1 LIQATVRIERLEG
14 NITLRCEL
22 ISWSEVQ
29 RLCLRLATLIRDSN
43 YQPDIVVA
51 IARGGF
57 VPARLLCDYLDIMAL
72 TSIKI
77 EHYLAGS
84 TKQEQAVIR
93 YPLCI
98 AIENQ
103 RVLLVD
109 DVNDSGD
116 TLDVAMQHLL
126 SFQPREVRIAVM
138 HNKTSTHFNVDYQ
151 AKTIIK
157 WRWLIYPW
165 AMVEDI
171 SDFIQ
176 RMTPPPT
183 TLQAAQQ
190 QLAEQYGIKI
200 SQHQLKQLWVFLN
213 QPSNQ

>member
-1 LIQATVRIERLEG
+1 
-14 NITLRCEL
+14 LRCEL
-22 ISWSEVQ
+22 ISWSEIQ
-29 RLCLRLATLIRDSN
+29 RLCLRLAELIRDSN

-51 IARGGF
+51 IARGGY

-84 TKQEQAVIR
+84 AKQEQAMIR
-93 YPLCI
+93 HPLCT

-116 TLDVAMQHLL
+116 TLDVALQHLL
-126 SFQPREVRIAVM
+126 GFQPREVRIAVM
-138 HNKTSTHFNVDYQ
+138 HHKISTHFKVDYL
-151 AKTIIK
+151 AKSIIK

-171 SDFIQ
+171 SDFLK
-176 RMTPPPT
+176 RLTPPPT
-183 TLQAAQQ
+183 TLQAAKQ
-190 QLAEQYGIKI
+190 QLAQQYDIKI
-200 SQHQLKQLWVFLN
+200 SQRQLKLLWPFVA
-213 QPSNQ
+213 PSSSL

>member
-1 LIQATVRIERLEG
+1 M
-14 NITLRCEL
+14 RCEL

-29 RLCLRLATLIRDSN
+29 QLCLRLASLIRDSN

-93 YPLCI
+93 FPLCT

-116 TLDVAMQHLL
+116 TLDVALQHLL
-126 SFQPREVRIAVM
+126 SFQPREVRTAVM
-138 HNKTSTHFNVDYQ
+138 HHKTSSHFPVDYL
-151 AKTIIK
+151 AKTVIK

-165 AMVEDI
+165 AMVEDL

-176 RMTPPPT
+176 RLTPPPA
-183 TLQAAQQ
+183 TLREVQQ
-190 QLAEQYGIKI
+190 QLAQHYGIKI
-200 SQHQLKQLWVFLN
+200 SQRQLTQLWSLLE
-213 QPSNQ
+213 PSQNNDRKANRNISS

>member
-1 LIQATVRIERLEG
+1 
-14 NITLRCEL
+14 LRCEL

-29 RLCLRLATLIRDSN
+29 RLCLRLAILIRDSN
-43 YQPDIVVA
+43 YEPDIVVA
-51 IARGGF
+51 IARGGY
-57 VPARLLCDYLDIMAL
+57 VPARLLCDYLDIMTL

-84 TKQEQAVIR
+84 AKQEQAVIR
-93 YPLCI
+93 YPLCT
-98 AIENQ
+98 AIENK

-116 TLDVAMQHLL
+116 TLDVAVQHLL

-138 HNKTSTHFNVDYQ
+138 HHKISTHFKVDYL

-165 AMVEDI
+165 ALVEDI

-176 RMTPPPT
+176 RQTPPPT
-183 TLQAAQQ
+183 TLQETQH
-190 QLAEQYGIKI
+190 QLAQEYGIKI
-200 SQHQLKQLWVFLN
+200 SRRQLKQLWTFLN
-213 QPSNQ
+213 PLSNR

>member
-1 LIQATVRIERLEG
+1 MNSTQGTGRSSFD
-14 NITLRCEL
+14 EL
-22 ISWSEVQ
+22 VTNMI
-29 RLCLRLATLIRDSN
+29 D
-43 YQPDIVVA
+43 
-51 IARGGF
+51 
-57 VPARLLCDYLDIMAL
+57 
-72 TSIKI
+72 
-77 EHYLAGS
+77 EH
-84 TKQEQAVIR
+84 E
-93 YPLCI
+93 
-98 AIENQ
+98 
-103 RVLLVD
+103 LVD

-176 RMTPPPT
+176 RLAPVPK
-183 TLQAAQQ
+183 TLQETQQ
-190 QLAEQYGIKI
+190 QLSKQYGITI
-200 SQHQLKQLWVFLN
+200 SRHELKQLWEYLT
-213 QPSNQ
+213 PS

>member
-1 LIQATVRIERLEG
+1 M
-14 NITLRCEL
+14 RCEL

-29 RLCLRLATLIRDSN
+29 RLCLRLATQIRDSN
-43 YQPDIVVA
+43 YHPDIVVA

-84 TKQEQAVIR
+84 AKQEQAVIR
-93 YPLCI
+93 HPLCI

-138 HNKTSTHFNVDYQ
+138 HHKTSTHFKVDYL

-171 SDFIQ
+171 SNFIQ
-176 RMTPPPT
+176 RMTPPPP

-200 SQHQLKQLWVFLN
+200 SQRQLKQLWLFLN
-213 QPSNQ
+213 QPSDSECKTIRNNQP

>member
-1 LIQATVRIERLEG
+1 
-14 NITLRCEL
+14 
-22 ISWSEVQ
+22 
-29 RLCLRLATLIRDSN
+29 
-43 YQPDIVVA
+43 VVA

-57 VPARLLCDYLDIMAL
+57 VPARLVCDYLDIMAL

-84 TKQEQAVIR
+84 AKQEQAVIR
-93 YPLCI
+93 HPLCI
-98 AIENQ
+98 PIENQ

-126 SFQPREVRIAVM
+126 GFQPSEVRTAVM
-138 HNKTSTHFNVDYQ
+138 HHKTSTHFKVDYQ

-176 RMTPPPT
+176 RLSPTPT
-183 TLQAAQQ
+183 TLQEAQQ
-190 QLAEQYGIKI
+190 QLAQQYGINI
-200 SQHQLKQLWVFLN
+200 SQQQLKQLWAFLN
-213 QPSNQ
+213 QPSGG

>member
-1 LIQATVRIERLEG
+1 
-14 NITLRCEL
+14 LRCEL

-29 RLCLRLATLIRDSN
+29 RLCLRLATLIQASN

-57 VPARLLCDYLDIMAL
+57 VPARLVCDYLDMMAL

-84 TKQEQAVIR
+84 AKQEQAVIR
-93 YPLCI
+93 YPLCTP
-98 AIENQ
+98 IENQ

-126 SFQPREVRIAVM
+126 SFQPREVRTAVM
-138 HNKTSTHFNVDYQ
+138 HHKTTTHFKVDYQ
-151 AKTIIK
+151 AKTIVK

-176 RMTPPPT
+176 RLSPSPT
-183 TLQAAQQ
+183 NLQEAQDY
-190 QLAEQYGIKI
+190 LAQQYGISI
-200 SQHQLKQLWVFLN
+200 SRQQLKQLWAFLN
-213 QPSNQ
+213 YSSAG

>member
-1 LIQATVRIERLEG
+1 MPSELGKYTG
-14 NITLRCEL
+14 NMALRCEL

-29 RLCLRLATLIRDSN
+29 RLCLRLATLIRASK

-84 TKQEQAVIR
+84 TKQAQAVIR
-93 YPLCI
+93 HPLCT

-138 HNKTSTHFNVDYQ
+138 HHKTSTHFKVDYL

-171 SDFIQ
+171 SDFIH
-176 RMTPPPT
+176 RMTPPPKT
-183 TLQAAQQ
+183 QQAAQQ
-190 QLAEQYGIKI
+190 QLAEQYGIRI
-200 SQHQLKQLWVFLN
+200 SRSQLNQLWVFLSHPPN
-213 QPSNQ
+213 E

>member
-1 LIQATVRIERLEG
+1 M
-14 NITLRCEL
+14 RCEL

-29 RLCLRLATLIRDSN
+29 RLCLRLASLIRDSN
-43 YQPDIVVA
+43 YEPDIVVA
-51 IARGGF
+51 IARGGY

-84 TKQEQAVIR
+84 AKQEQAVIR
-93 YPLCI
+93 YPLCT
-98 AIENQ
+98 AIENK

-116 TLDVAMQHLL
+116 TLDVAVQHLL

-138 HNKTSTHFNVDYQ
+138 HHKISTHFKVDYQ

-165 AMVEDI
+165 ALVEDI

-176 RMTPPPT
+176 RLKPPPT
-183 TLQAAQQ
+183 TLLEVQQ
-190 QLAEQYGIKI
+190 QLAQEYGIKI
-200 SQHQLKQLWVFLN
+200 SRRQLNHLWTFLIPHQTADSQAYRNN
-213 QPSNQ
+213 QP

>member
-1 LIQATVRIERLEG
+1 M
-14 NITLRCEL
+14 RCEL
-22 ISWSEVQ
+22 IAWSEVQ
-29 RLCLRLATLIRDSN
+29 RLCLRLATLIRASKYN
-43 YQPDIVVA
+43 PDIVVA

-84 TKQEQAVIR
+84 TKQAQAVIR
-93 YPLCI
+93 YPLCT

-116 TLDVAMQHLL
+116 TLDVAMRHLL
-126 SFQPREVRIAVM
+126 SFQPREVRTAVM
-138 HNKTSTHFNVDYQ
+138 HHKTTTHFKVDYL

-165 AMVEDI
+165 AAVEDI

-176 RMTPPPT
+176 RLSPPPT
-183 TLQAAQQ
+183 TWQAAQQ
-190 QLAEQYGIKI
+190 QLAQHYGIRI
-200 SQHQLKQLWVFLN
+200 SRSQLQQLWEFLG
-213 QPSNQ
+213 PSTDE

>member
-1 LIQATVRIERLEG
+1 
-14 NITLRCEL
+14 
-22 ISWSEVQ
+22 
-29 RLCLRLATLIRDSN
+29 
-43 YQPDIVVA
+43 
-51 IARGGF
+51 
-57 VPARLLCDYLDIMAL
+57 
-72 TSIKI
+72 
-77 EHYLAGS
+77 
-84 TKQEQAVIR
+84 VIR
-93 YPLCI
+93 FPLCT
-98 AIENQ
+98 AIENR

-138 HNKTSTHFNVDYQ
+138 HHKTSTHFNVDYQ

-171 SDFIQ
+171 SDFIK

-183 TLQAAQQ
+183 TLRTAQQ

-200 SQHQLKQLWVFLN
+200 SQQQLKQLWVFLN
-213 QPSNQ
+213 QPSG